1 MYVRM
6 RVGCTWSAGDSGWDS
21 LMTSVVPA
29 RDLEPVHPET
39 RLPLMSVCPAL
50 EGDMLRSRWDSRL
63 PERAALH

>member
-1 MYVRM
+1 
-6 RVGCTWSAGDSGWDS
+6 
-21 LMTSVVPA
+21 MTSVVPA